1 MIGPHHSIIRRFT
14 SGAHG
19 AAAWTTVR
27 REDTSYMVRT
37 SSGSFNMRTNM
48 VGTNWAWVTLCSSD
62 QGETVLG
69 VEVLHDDA
77 VPPMRMAVID
87 QTSGAEW
94 YSGAGLR

>member
-1 MIGPHHSIIRRFT
+1 MIGPHHSIIRRLT

-27 REDTSYMVRT
+27 REDTSYLVRT

-48 VGTNWAWVTLCSSD
+48 VGTNWAWVTPCSAIRERQASGSNRSMSTTD
-62 QGETVLG
+62 
-69 VEVLHDDA
+69 
-77 VPPMRMAVID
+77 PPMRNAVID

-94 YSGAGLR
+94 YRGAGFR